1 MGWIAAVVFVIAL
14 IVAYTMQPKPE
25 TRPPAGLDEIQAP
38 TAEVGREI
46 PVLFGTRKMDGPN
59 VVWYG
64 DLRTVPIK
72 SKGGKK

>member
-1 MGWIAAVVFVIAL
+1 MAWVGAVLFIIAL
-14 IVAYTMQPKPE
+14 VVAYTMQPKPE

>member
-1 MGWIAAVVFVIAL
+1 MAWVAAVLFIIAL
-14 IVAYTMQPKPE
+14 VVAYTMQPKAE